1 MSQPTI
7 RTTWPY
13 ASFSKNFI
21 PSALGSEFDNMF
33 SMDFFF
39 SSSHQT
45 ILERKNRGKTLII
58 PICILGYGQ
67 VELLAVSLNTHSG
80 SRSPH
85 MWAQILLSLCLSESH
100 PFFFFFFF
108 FSNPTQRSLSLCG
121 LLSSPQSKII
131 LLPLTLLLCLFEA
144 PFL

>member
-1 MSQPTI
+1 MPLFQRTLFLQPQAQNLITCFLWI
-7 RTTWPY
+7 
-13 ASFSKNFI
+13 
-21 PSALGSEFDNMF
+21 
-33 SMDFFF
+33 FF

-85 MWAQILLSLCLSESH
+85 MRAQILLSLCLSESH
-100 PFFFFFFF
+100 PFF